1 MQISDM
7 INKVS
12 NVVASGFTSTE
23 EERKRYFGNGRRA
36 LTFDL
41 FGCLINHRMITH
53 FVGQIG
59 RENNINPELTERYFQ
74 LYLDRVKYAMDFMTY
89 TDVLNQTMAWLD
101 MTFNTKVFS
110 QASGELLLVYGD
122 MRPHPDV
129 VPSLQKL
136 KNSGYELYLIANANI
151 QMVQKQFDNLGGF
164 FSEKNIILADE
175 VRCYKPNPN
184 FFKAAAEKF
193 KLRTADHFH
202 VSSSYFQDILPATR
216 MRWLTAYINRSQTGV
231 LAGYEPS
238 VVLST
243 LNDLEEGLIYAR
255 RRIEEEEKAA
265 REREAQAKA
274 QAAQAQANEAAAAK
288 AKAEQEARAR
298 QQKAIQQ
305 QQAQQQQMQQQ
316 MAARQGQMSPAQM
329 QQARAMGSFM
339 DINDDMVEF
348 GGVAPDTNQYFVP
361 QNEKDFELAEKM
373 KHMPPAKARALAKAR
388 ERAMQAARARGN

>member
-89 TDVLNQTMAWLD
+89 TDVLNQTMALLD

-151 QMVQKQFDNLGGF
+151 QMVQKQFDNLGK
-164 FSEKNIILADE
+164 EIPAI
-175 VRCYKPNPN
+175 
-184 FFKAAAEKF
+184 FK
-193 KLRTADHFH
+193 
-202 VSSSYFQDILPATR
+202 VST
-216 MRWLTAYINRSQTGV
+216 
-231 LAGYEPS
+231 
-238 VVLST
+238 
-243 LNDLEEGLIYAR
+243 
-255 RRIEEEEKAA
+255 K
-265 REREAQAKA
+265 
-274 QAAQAQANEAAAAK
+274 
-288 AKAEQEARAR
+288 
-298 QQKAIQQ
+298 
-305 QQAQQQQMQQQ
+305 
-316 MAARQGQMSPAQM
+316 
-329 QQARAMGSFM
+329 
-339 DINDDMVEF
+339 
-348 GGVAPDTNQYFVP
+348 
-361 QNEKDFELAEKM
+361 
-373 KHMPPAKARALAKAR
+373 
-388 ERAMQAARARGN
+388 